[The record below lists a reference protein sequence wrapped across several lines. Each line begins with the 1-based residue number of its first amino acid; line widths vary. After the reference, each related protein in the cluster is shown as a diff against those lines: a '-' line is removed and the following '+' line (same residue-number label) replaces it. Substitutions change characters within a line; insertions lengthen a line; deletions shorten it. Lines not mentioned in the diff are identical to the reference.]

1 MNTTKETI
9 VKLIVGAVLIVI
21 GIIAS
26 HIASE
31 RSDDFDTLFEL
42 IRDGLKKI
50 LVLYV
55 PFSAIMLTLALIAD
69 VLHNISNFLNGIF

>member
-1 MNTTKETI
+1 MNTVRETI
-9 VKLIVGAVLIVI
+9 VKLIVGAVIIVV

-31 RSDDFDTLFEL
+31 RSENFDTLFEF

-69 VLHNISNFLNGIF
+69 VLREIGNFLNGIF